1 MLEKVFVDYEDI
13 KNDNERIY
21 AFCDENEE
29 WVQELE
35 HLYLHKSGSE
45 LYVVISLEKTLSLDE
60 IENIIDNWET
70 RVISYFNFYLKDKEK
85 KEFLKYNTTLLLI
98 LKCEKAERYDERCE
112 IIKEEKSTQ
121 ICRKIFL
128 FSDENGNVNEDE
140 LKYLPFYI
148 QTINIEQS
156 LKDKNMSEKAE
167 LLKLVRE
174 AKEILES
181 YNKNEEKN
189 I

>member
-1 MLEKVFVDYEDI
+1 MAHCYHMGHRLQIRGKSMKKTLYPKILLGYLIFAFFGFITVATFVSSTT
-13 KNDNERIY
+13 
-21 AFCDENEE
+21 
-29 WVQELE
+29 LE
-35 HLYLHKSGSE
+35 HLK
-45 LYVVISLEKTLSLDE
+45 
-60 IENIIDNWET
+60 
-70 RVISYFNFYLKDKEK
+70 R
-85 KEFLKYNTTLLLI
+85 
-98 LKCEKAERYDERCE
+98 EKAECYDERCE